1 MSSAENEKK
10 YPPQRVLVI
19 DDEAV
24 VCLSCKRILAKEGH
38 LVDTTQNPM
47 EGLDK
52 ARFFNYDVI
61 FLDLVM
67 NEMGGLEVLKQ
78 IKDQGISSEVIIIT
92 GYSTVE
98 TAVKTIKL
106 GAADYVGKPFSPDE
120 LIVIFNKVLEHSAL
134 IRENAELRRELEIN
148 KGFEGMIGESRPMQQ
163 VFSLIKRVAPTDGT
177 VLITGESGTGKEMVA
192 RAVHQLSPRRDKP
205 FLACDCSTLAPN
217 LLESELFGH
226 VKGSFSGAVAAK
238 KGLFEVANTGT
249 LFLDELSNLSLE
261 IQGKLLRVLETR
273 RVKKVGDTAEQEINI
288 RLIGATNRDLMRMV
302 EKKEFR
308 EDLYYRLNVVPI
320 HIPPLRERKEDIALL
335 ANQFLKNFNKSN
347 QRKIEGFTPKSMEL
361 YEHYDWPG
369 NVRELKNIT
378 ERLAI
383 LCDSDRIDHQDFPME
398 FRKRDQSQPFANINV
413 PATWDEVKNMKKHIR
428 EKAIQNLEHQ
438 FVLEALKRSGGN
450 VTKAAELVGMQRTN
464 FHSLM
469 SKYDINTDDME

>member
-1 MSSAENEKK
+1 MSSMESDKQ

-38 LVDTTQNPM
+38 QVDSVQNPM
-47 EGLDK
+47 EGLEK
-52 ARFFNYDVI
+52 ALKTNYDVI

-78 IKDQGISSEVIIIT
+78 IKDLGLSSEVIIIT

-98 TAVKTIKL
+98 TAVKAIKL
-106 GAADYVGKPFSPDE
+106 GAADYIGKPFSPDE
-120 LIVIFNKVLEHSAL
+120 LTVVFNKVLEHSAL
-134 IRENAELRRELEIN
+134 IRENAELRRELEN
-148 KGFEGMIGESRPMQQ
+148 KKGFEGMIGESRAMQQ

-205 FLACDCSTLAPN
+205 FLACDCSTLASN

-226 VKGSFSGAVAAK
+226 VKGSFSGAIATK
-238 KGLFEVANTGT
+238 KGLFEVASSGT

-273 RVKKVGDTAEQEINI
+273 RVKKVGDIAEQEINI
-288 RLIGATNRDLMRMV
+288 RLIGATNRDLLNMV
-302 EKKEFR
+302 DKKEFR

-320 HIPPLRERKEDIALL
+320 HIPPLRERKEDIPLL
-335 ANQFLKNFNKSN
+335 ANQFLTGFNKSN
-347 QRKIEGFTPKSMEL
+347 QRKIDGFTPKAMEL
-361 YEHYDWPG
+361 YEQYDWPG

-383 LCDSDRIDHQDFPME
+383 LCDTGRIEHQDFPVE
-398 FRKRDQSQPFANINV
+398 FRKRSEMPSYAQINV
-413 PATWDEVKNMKKHIR
+413 PPTWDEVKNMKKHIR
-428 EKAIQNLEHQ
+428 EKAIQDLEHQ
-438 FVLEALKRSGGN
+438 FVVEALKRSNGN

-469 SKYDINTDDME
+469 SKYGISSDDME